1 MTEYEVWTAQRF
13 TAATPVEAALKMR
26 TWMTDNAD
34 QSEYIVY
41 WTGPNGLRQKFITDG
56 GINEQ
61 TWQADGAGI

>member
-1 MTEYEVWTAQRF
+1 
-13 TAATPVEAALKMR
+13 MR
-26 TWMTDNAD
+26 QWMTDNAD

-61 TWQADGAGI
+61 TWQSDGAGI